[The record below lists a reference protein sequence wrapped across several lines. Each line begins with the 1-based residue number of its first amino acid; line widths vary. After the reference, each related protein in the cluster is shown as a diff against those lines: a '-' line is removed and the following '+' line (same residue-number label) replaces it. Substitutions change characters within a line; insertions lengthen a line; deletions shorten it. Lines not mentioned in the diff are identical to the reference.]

1 MNFLKPLSATAQQA
15 RKIYTSSA
23 LFRHY
28 SYTLHSPLLMQNHI
42 MTTSTMQTTINHH
55 LDTQG
60 LICPEPVM
68 MLHRIIR
75 QAEGGEVIEILATDP
90 ATTRDIPN
98 FCRHLG
104 HELLKQEALAENVSL
119 SIDPDEITVASDD
132 DAPLNGTLYR
142 YLVKKKDA

>member
-1 MNFLKPLSATAQQA
+1 
-15 RKIYTSSA
+15 
-23 LFRHY
+23 
-28 SYTLHSPLLMQNHI
+28 
-42 MTTSTMQTTINHH
+42 MTTSIMQPTINHH

-75 QAEGGEVIEILATDP
+75 KADGGDVIEILATDP

-104 HELLKQEALAENVSL
+104 HELLAQETLAENVSL
-119 SIDPDEITVASDD
+119 DIDPDEIRVSDD
-132 DAPLNGTLYR
+132 DEESSNSTLYR
-142 YLVKKKDA
+142 YLVKKKGF

>member
-1 MNFLKPLSATAQQA
+1 
-15 RKIYTSSA
+15 
-23 LFRHY
+23 
-28 SYTLHSPLLMQNHI
+28 
-42 MTTSTMQTTINHH
+42 MTTSISDSTIQHH

-75 QAEGGEVIEILATDP
+75 KAEAGAVIEILATDP

-104 HELLKQEALAENVSL
+104 HELVKQETLAENVPLNVDS
-119 SIDPDEITVASDD
+119 DEITVADD
-132 DAPLNGTLYR
+132 NNAPISATLYR
-142 YLVKKKDA
+142 YLVKKKYA

>member
-1 MNFLKPLSATAQQA
+1 
-15 RKIYTSSA
+15 
-23 LFRHY
+23 
-28 SYTLHSPLLMQNHI
+28 
-42 MTTSTMQTTINHH
+42 MTTSSTQTTINHH

-75 QAEGGEVIEILATDP
+75 KADAGEMIEILATDP

-104 HELLKQEALAENVSL
+104 HELVQQETLAENVPL
-119 SIDPDEITVASDD
+119 NVDPDEITVADD
-132 DAPLNGTLYR
+132 NNAPISATLYR
-142 YLVKKKDA
+142 YLVKKKNA